1 MNRRFVLIAA
11 PLLLALTAAAPA
23 KKRAT
28 PPPPPVADYVTIN
41 LVTTL
46 GTIQIELDHKHAP
59 LTTENILRYVDQRR
73 LDNSSFYRSMRL
85 AWGTPPNGLIQGGV
99 QMDPKR
105 TLKPVAHEPT
115 TQTGLKH
122 KAGAVSLARNAPGTG
137 MAEFS
142 ILLSDLESLDA
153 DPKGATPDA
162 QAGFAVFGKVTSG
175 MDVVRKIWDSPLSAT
190 KGQGSMK
197 GSMIDVPVKILTVRR
212 AIVVPV
218 LPAPKP

>member
-1 MNRRFVLIAA
+1 MNRRFVLVAA
-11 PLLLALTAAAPA
+11 PLLLALTAATPV

-28 PPPPPVADYVTIN
+28 PPPVADYVTIN
-41 LVTTL
+41 LVTTQ

-59 LTTENILRYVDQRR
+59 LTVENILRYVDQRR
-73 LDNSSFYRSMRL
+73 LDSSSFYRSMRL

-115 TQTGLKH
+115 SQTGLKH

-153 DPKGATPDA
+153 DPKGTTPDA
-162 QAGFAVFGKVTSG
+162 QAGFAVFGKVTGG

-190 KGQGSMK
+190 KGQGSMR

-212 AIVVPV
+212 AAVVPA
-218 LPAPKP
+218 PAPAKP

>member
-1 MNRRFVLIAA
+1 MNRRFVILAAA

-23 KKRAT
+23 KKAA
-28 PPPPPVADYVTIN
+28 PPKPEADYVPIA
-41 LVTTL
+41 LVTTM
-46 GTIQIELDHKHAP
+46 GTITIELDHKHAP

-73 LDNSSFYRSMRL
+73 LDNSSFYRAMRL
-85 AWGTPPNGLIQGGV
+85 AWGTPPNGLIQGGL

-115 TQTGLKH
+115 SQTGLKH
-122 KAGAVSLARNAPGTG
+122 VAGAVSLARNAPGTG

-142 ILLSDLESLDA
+142 ILLSTLESLDA
-153 DPKGATPDA
+153 DPKGTTPDA

-212 AIVVPV
+212 VPV
-218 LPAPKP
+218 TPVVKQP

>member
-23 KKRAT
+23 KRRA
-28 PPPPPVADYVTIN
+28 PPPPPPIADYVTIN
-41 LVTTL
+41 LVTTQ
-46 GTIQIELDHKHAP
+46 GTITIELDHKHAP
-59 LTTENILRYVDQRR
+59 LTVENILRYVDQRR
-73 LDNSSFYRSMRL
+73 LDNSAFYRSMRL

-212 AIVVPV
+212 AAVVPV
-218 LPAPKP
+218 TVPTKP

>member
-1 MNRRFVLIAA
+1 MPIA
-11 PLLLALTAAAPA
+11 
-23 KKRAT
+23 
-28 PPPPPVADYVTIN
+28 

-46 GTIQIELDHKHAP
+46 GTITIELDHKHAP

-115 TQTGLKH
+115 SQTGLKH
-122 KAGAVSLARNAPGTG
+122 VAGAVSLARNAPGTG

-142 ILLSDLESLDA
+142 ILLSTLESLDA
-153 DPKGATPDA
+153 DPKGTTPDA

-212 AIVVPV
+212 VPV
-218 LPAPKP
+218 TPVVKQP

>member
-11 PLLLALTAAAPA
+11 PLLLALTAAVPA
-23 KKRAT
+23 KR
-28 PPPPPVADYVTIN
+28 PPPPPPIADYVTIN
-41 LVTTL
+41 LATTQ
-46 GTIQIELDHKHAP
+46 GTITIELDHKHAP

-73 LDNSSFYRSMRL
+73 LDNSAFYRSMRL

-115 TQTGLKH
+115 SQTGLKH
-122 KAGAVSLARNAPGTG
+122 VAGAVSLARNAPGTG

-142 ILLSDLESLDA
+142 ILLSTLESLDA
-153 DPKGATPDA
+153 DPKGTTPDA
-162 QAGFAVFGKVTSG
+162 QAGFAVFGKVTAG

-212 AIVVPV
+212 APVVPV
-218 LPAPKP
+218 TVPTKP

>member
-1 MNRRFVLIAA
+1 MNRRFALIAAA

-23 KKRAT
+23 KKPA
-28 PPPPPVADYVTIN
+28 PPKPEADYVPIA

-46 GTIQIELDHKHAP
+46 GTITIELDHKHAP

-115 TQTGLKH
+115 SQTGLKH
-122 KAGAVSLARNAPGTG
+122 VAGAVSLARNAPGTG

-142 ILLSDLESLDA
+142 ILLSTLESLDA
-153 DPKGATPDA
+153 DPKGTTPDA

-212 AIVVPV
+212 VPA
-218 LPAPKP
+218 APVAKQP

>member
-1 MNRRFVLIAA
+1 MNRRFVLIAAA

-23 KKRAT
+23 KKPA
-28 PPPPPVADYVTIN
+28 PPKPEADYVPIA

-46 GTIQIELDHKHAP
+46 GTITIELDHKHAP

-115 TQTGLKH
+115 SQTGLKH
-122 KAGAVSLARNAPGTG
+122 VAGAVSLARNAPGTG

-142 ILLSDLESLDA
+142 ILLSTLESLDA
-153 DPKGATPDA
+153 DPKGTTPDA

-212 AIVVPV
+212 VPV
-218 LPAPKP
+218 TPVVKQP

>member
-1 MNRRFVLIAA
+1 MNRRFVLSAAA

-23 KKRAT
+23 KKPAT
-28 PPPPPVADYVTIN
+28 PRPEADYVPIA
-41 LVTTL
+41 LVTSL
-46 GTIQIELDHKHAP
+46 GTITIELDHKHAP

-73 LDNSSFYRSMRL
+73 LDNSSFYRAMRL

-115 TQTGLKH
+115 SQTGLKH
-122 KAGAVSLARNAPGTG
+122 VAGAVSLARNAPGTG

-142 ILLSDLESLDA
+142 ILLSTLESLDA
-153 DPKGATPDA
+153 DPKGTTPDA

-212 AIVVPV
+212 VPVVPV
-218 LPAPKP
+218 MKQP